1 MINYDI
7 VKSNNKEKTVMN
19 HYTTNIQMY
28 KLDKLT
34 EIEWEK
40 LNINLMLEPWDK
52 VTTMGADELQT
63 RITTNCENAVMKTA
77 ELRSKPKKPRPP
89 LVIRKCLR
97 TKKKISKKNQEFK

>member
-1 MINYDI
+1 
-7 VKSNNKEKTVMN
+7 MN

-63 RITTNCENAVMKTA
+63 RITTNLENAVMKTA
-77 ELRSKPKKPRPP
+77 ELRSNPKK
-89 LVIRKCLR
+89 
-97 TKKKISKKNQEFK
+97 TKTPTSNQEMSQNQKEDIQKNQEFKQKPLIQ